1 MNYLNFLP
9 GVNPQKEKS
18 GKDLWFV
25 YNTNRILLHKSNE
38 SARIPRHNMLDFM
51 EFGEEYYL
59 GNYQGHE
66 CYAAE
71 IEDRVINTAEEFEF
85 MDIRTAG
92 RLVGEEM
99 FMVMGRGNQIVN
111 WDKNN
116 RFCGKCGRKLHK
128 IHDQRAKI
136 CPDCRSTYYPQLSPA
151 IIVSVIKGDEI
162 LLAHNAQFREGLYSV
177 LSGFVEAGETFEE
190 CVKREVMEEV
200 GIKVKNIKYF
210 GNQPWPFPNSV
221 MIGFTAEYESGEIK
235 ADGVEISDAGWF
247 KKGNLPLIPDNLT
260 IARKLIDDFLL

>member
-1 MNYLNFLP
+1 
-9 GVNPQKEKS
+9 
-18 GKDLWFV
+18 
-25 YNTNRILLHKSNE
+25 
-38 SARIPRHNMLDFM
+38 
-51 EFGEEYYL
+51 
-59 GNYQGHE
+59 
-66 CYAAE
+66 
-71 IEDRVINTAEEFEF
+71 
-85 MDIRTAG
+85 
-92 RLVGEEM
+92 
-99 FMVMGRGNQIVN
+99 
-111 WDKNN
+111 
-116 RFCGKCGRKLHK
+116 
-128 IHDQRAKI
+128 
-136 CPDCRSTYYPQLSPA
+136 
-151 IIVSVIKGDEI
+151 IVSVIKGDEI